1 MSLSHDRNIPTYLLR
16 WLVLFPAVAVMYL
29 LAWGVPTV
37 IGIPFLQREIIADSP
52 GTYEI
57 TSHFLWDWI
66 VHPLALLSIGA
77 IAAEASIKAAHFVAP
92 LHKLQAMRIIS
103 GMLVLLA
110 LVNVAMFFG
119 VSPSQPLSAAVKCLS
134 YNISLGVCSVYFVL
148 SGQSKKSNEPNA
160 A

>member
-1 MSLSHDRNIPTYLLR
+1 
-16 WLVLFPAVAVMYL
+16 MYL

-92 LHKLQAMRIIS
+92 LHKLQAMRIIFRDAR
-103 GMLVLLA
+103 LLA
-110 LVNVAMFFG
+110 LVNVAMFL
-119 VSPSQPLSAAVKCLS
+119 VYHRTNRCPQPWSACHN
-134 YNISLGVCSVYFVL
+134 NISLGVCSVYLCFRDRARNPMNPML
-148 SGQSKKSNEPNA
+148 PNKSLKQTSR
-160 A
+160 